1 MFVCILI
8 ETYEILYMF
17 LTPIEYE
24 LASRVLHVWW
34 QHIPMTFHI
43 CGWGMW
49 ACSIWQG
56 PYNMLTPLTPDIM
69 CVTLGVCTVGLLLLL
84 CLLWT
89 LLCLFLTAT
98 VVSTIQ
104 RVWCTAIPAR
114 SGSVM
119 GVAIHPAGAS
129 SACLYLIA
137 CRNQKVKL
145 LITWNDNNEIFTHF
159 CQHQPYFDRQVMWH
173 VCNERSVRSRW
184 QLLYL
189 HWLNGGLVQVYL
201 L

>member
-1 MFVCILI
+1 MYGSNIFPWHFIFVFEAC
-8 ETYEILYMF
+8 EHVAF
-17 LTPIEYE
+17 D
-24 LASRVLHVWW
+24 RVR
-34 QHIPMTFHI
+34 II
-43 CGWGMW
+43 CWLLW
-49 ACSIWQG
+49 HH
-56 PYNMLTPLTPDIM
+56 
-69 CVTLGVCTVGLLLLL
+69 VCTVGLLLLL

-89 LLCLFLTAT
+89 LLWLFLTAT

-137 CRNQKVKL
+137 CRNRKVKL

-189 HWLNGGLVQVYL
+189 HWLNRGRVQVYL